1 MRRDEMEHL
10 VRAAGTILNE
20 DRLIIVGSQ
29 AILGKYADGLP
40 VEATMSQEL
49 DVLPFDDPSE
59 RKADLI
65 SGTLGEGS
73 LFFDTFQVYAD
84 GVSRTTSRLP
94 RGWEDRLIPV
104 LTPATRGVT
113 AYCLEPHDLL
123 IAKYLANRE
132 KDRRFC
138 RAIVKAGLVQQQTL
152 EQRLGETECTP
163 EEAERVRSAI
173 HADFGP
179 RKVSDFLGG
188 PSPPKKAKEHEGPDL

>member
-10 VRAAGTILNE
+10 VQAAGTILKE
-20 DRLIIVGSQ
+20 DRLIVVGSQ

-40 VEATMSQEL
+40 AAATVSQEL
-49 DVLPFDDPSE
+49 DLLPFDDPDE

-73 LFFDTFQVYAD
+73 PFHDTFHVFAD
-84 GVSRTTSRLP
+84 GVSRSTSRLP

-104 LTPATRGVT
+104 MTVETRGVT

-138 RAIVKAGLVQQQTL
+138 CAIVKAGLVQQQTL
-152 EQRLGETECTP
+152 EQRLGETECAS
-163 EEAERVRSAI
+163 EEAELVLGAI
-173 HADFGP
+173 QADFGP

-188 PSPPKKAKEHEGPDL
+188 VSPPKKAKEHEGPEL

>member
-10 VRAAGTILNE
+10 VRAVGAILNE
-20 DRLIIVGSQ
+20 NRLIIVGSQ

-40 VEATMSQEL
+40 AETTMSQEL
-49 DVLPFDDPSE
+49 DVLPFDDSSE

-73 LFFDTFQVYAD
+73 PFHETFHIYAD
-84 GVSRTTSRLP
+84 GVSRVTSRLP
-94 RGWEDRLIPV
+94 RGWEGRLIPV
-104 LTPATRGVT
+104 ITPATRDIT

-138 RAIVKAGLVQQQTL
+138 RAIVSAGLARQQTL

-163 EEAERVRSAI
+163 DEAERVLKAI
-173 HADFGP
+173 RTDLGP
-179 RKVSDFLGG
+179 KTASKTFPVKNAEEPEL
-188 PSPPKKAKEHEGPDL
+188 

>member
-20 DRLIIVGSQ
+20 DRVIIVGSQ
-29 AILGKYADGLP
+29 AILGTYADGLP
-40 VEATMSQEL
+40 AEATMSQEL

-73 LFFDTFQVYAD
+73 PFHETFHIYAD
-84 GVSRTTSRLP
+84 GVSRATSRLP
-94 RGWEDRLIPV
+94 HGWESRLIPV
-104 LTPATRGVT
+104 LTPATRGIT

-138 RAIVKAGLVQQQTL
+138 RAIIRAGLVRQQTL
-152 EQRLGETECTP
+152 EQRLSETECTP
-163 EEAERVRSAI
+163 EEAQRILKAMRT
-173 HADFGP
+173 DLGP
-179 RKVSDFLGG
+179 WTTAETAW
-188 PSPPKKAKEHEGPDL
+188 PKNIKECDEPEL

>member
-20 DRLIIVGSQ
+20 DRLIVVGSQ

-40 VEATMSQEL
+40 VDATMSQEL
-49 DVLPFDDPSE
+49 DLLPFDDPSE

-73 LFFDTFQVYAD
+73 PFHDTFHVYAD
-84 GVSRTTSRLP
+84 GVSTTTSRLP
-94 RGWEDRLIPV
+94 RGWEERLIAV

-138 RAIVKAGLVQQQTL
+138 RAIVKARLVERQTL
-152 EQRLGETECTP
+152 EERLGETECTN
-163 EEAERVRSAI
+163 EEAERVLNAI
-173 HADFGP
+173 RTDFGAK
-179 RKVSDFLGG
+179 KVSDFLGG
-188 PSPPKKAKEHEGPDL
+188 GVPVEESQGA